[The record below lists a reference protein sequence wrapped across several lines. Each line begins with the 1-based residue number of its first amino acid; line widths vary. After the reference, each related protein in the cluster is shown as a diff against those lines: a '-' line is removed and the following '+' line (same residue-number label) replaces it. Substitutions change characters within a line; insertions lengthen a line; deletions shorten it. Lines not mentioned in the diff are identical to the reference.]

1 MKSLFKILVL
11 GAVPILA
18 VTMVADQ
25 ALAADK
31 GSQLI
36 FQSNMAHQSFISV
49 TNANNGRAV
58 TVLVQYYNDEMSLV
72 LYYLRV
78 IPGGG
83 NVLVDPFNH
92 EIPGTAEK
100 DDDGMEME
108 GTAINVSD
116 VLATLPPMT
125 NDDDGAGVNSGRFA
139 IVVTAVGANVGVDA
153 NGDGTI
159 VDVVSRETAGAPVPG
174 TPRAPLAENIAVSV
188 GGYYILD
195 GAAVLIRR
203 EATTNDDGEVTAITL
218 RDPRATE
225 PTDDSDQPA
234 DLFGTSV
241 ETNRSAMVNV
251 LFPSYLAA
259 GMHGVDNIDNGG
271 KFRLLGGNNLGYTK
285 SNASPTSPD
294 DTTSKNVG
302 DLNVG
307 NAIPIAFNHLTGHF
321 TEALTSTASG
331 GADQTA
337 SWGGTPIIRPS
348 VSNTANAMMSARQ
361 INGTAL
367 DSAANQETDDVVSMV
382 GDDYH
387 ALTGMD
393 SGVHYLVSARGP
405 EVDVGPTGS
414 EDVTPTYT
422 SANTTSFIVSDLR
435 VGDNPDG
442 NDAAGTAIDALTA
455 ETLAALTHS
464 NGAVRGV
471 FGGRLAEKDAG
482 GGEVANAVTK
492 GSGMNRG
499 LMGGALVLPALH
511 GGGAET
517 KQIMLF
523 LSAADHFGG
532 AGGYKLMAAKTKYT
546 VTVHDNMGDVLA
558 DPEDDRVFGG
568 SGAPELAGVGIIVEG
583 ISVMTDAGDC
593 GGDMIDGPWTVD
605 HLTGIV
611 PTASSGAGKFGGL
624 DAMLDPA
631 KNATPGFIKFMRGG
645 LTCKKDFGD
654 GNNDDG
660 NTTPAKDER
669 TYEGGT
675 LIVEKASTDRAF
687 VTTGQALLKFLTAN
701 STFAASWSLKSPPS
715 PAN

>member
-1 MKSLFKILVL
+1 MKSIFKILVL

-18 VTMVADQ
+18 VTMVANQ
-25 ALAADK
+25 GLAADK

-36 FQSNMAHQSFISV
+36 FQSNMAHKSFISV
-49 TNANNGRAV
+49 ANANNGRAV
-58 TVLVQYYNDEMSLV
+58 TVLVQYYNDEMSMV

-83 NVLVDPFNH
+83 NFLVDPFNH

-100 DDDGMEME
+100 DDDGMEIE
-108 GTAINVSD
+108 GTATNVSD
-116 VLATLPPMT
+116 VLGTLPEMT
-125 NDDDGAGVNSGRFA
+125 NADDGAGVNSGRFA

-159 VDVVSRETAGAPVPG
+159 ADVVSRETAGAFVAG
-174 TPRAPLAENIAVSV
+174 TPRAPLADTVAVSV
-188 GGYYILD
+188 GGYYIHD

-203 EATTNDDGEVTAITL
+203 EATSNADGEITEIVL
-218 RDPRATE
+218 RDPRAATAD
-225 PTDDSDQPA
+225 PQPA

-271 KFRLLGGNNLGYTK
+271 KFRLLGGNNLGFTK
-285 SNASPTSPD
+285 SNASPTSPE

-302 DLNVG
+302 DLNVN

-321 TEALTSTASG
+321 TEALTSAASG
-331 GADQTA
+331 GTDQTA
-337 SWGGTPIIRPS
+337 SWGGTPIVRPA
-348 VSNTANAMMSARQ
+348 VSNTANGMMSARQ
-361 INGTAL
+361 IMGTAL

-387 ALTGMD
+387 ALTGMN
-393 SGVHYLVSARGP
+393 SVVHYAVSARGDEP
-405 EVDVGPTGS
+405 DVGVADA
-414 EDVTPTYT
+414 DVSVTIT
-422 SANTTSFIVSDLR
+422 SANTTSIIVSDLR

-442 NDAAGTAIDALTA
+442 ADADGTEIDALTA
-455 ETLAALTHS
+455 DTLAALTHS
-464 NGAVRGV
+464 NGAVRGL

-558 DPEDDRVFGG
+558 DPADDRVFGG

-593 GGDMIDGPWTVD
+593 GGDMIDGPWTLD

-611 PTASSGAGKFGGL
+611 PTASSGSGKFAGL

-701 STFAASWSLKSPPS
+701 STFAASWSLKSPAS